1 MVGGGGSG
9 FSKVNSHKILI
20 RIHCCCYY
28 NYYYKDVP
36 RGAHVSSSVQSTF
49 LHSLAIALLETFL
62 QILSLWMTKLRLRKA
77 SDDLPMLT
85 PLQLL
90 EPGFEPGSD
99 QCL

>member
-1 MVGGGGSG
+1 MGSQSE
-9 FSKVNSHKILI
+9 FTQNLDQNTLLLLLQLLLQ
-20 RIHCCCYY
+20 RL
-28 NYYYKDVP
+28 P
-36 RGAHVSSSVQSTF
+36 RGAPVSNSVQSTF